1 VGDRPRWG
9 LGDAIA
15 GWILGVV
22 GATVLGS
29 LVPVGR
35 SGKPTLGGEALS
47 EVGLWIG
54 LVGVVVLASRR
65 KGTGSLA
72 DDFGLRVERR
82 DLSGLALGVICQLVA
97 VPAIYVPL
105 SWLIGQRDVGKPA
118 RELAAQAHGVPYVG
132 FALAV
137 AVVAPVVEELFFR
150 GLVLRSLERR
160 VGTAWAVVGSAVA
173 FGLAHFELLQLP
185 ALVGV
190 GVVCGVLA
198 VRTGRLGPGIFVHAA
213 FNAVAVATLA
223 GSR

>member
-1 VGDRPRWG
+1 
-9 LGDAIA
+9 
-15 GWILGVV
+15 
-22 GATVLGS
+22 
-29 LVPVGR
+29 
-35 SGKPTLGGEALS
+35 
-47 EVGLWIG
+47 
-54 LVGVVVLASRR
+54 
-65 KGTGSLA
+65 
-72 DDFGLRVERR
+72 
-82 DLSGLALGVICQLVA
+82 
-97 VPAIYVPL
+97 
-105 SWLIGQRDVGKPA
+105 
-118 RELAAQAHGVPYVG
+118 
-132 FALAV
+132 V